1 MLDVKPNASMR
12 HIIMLAFF
20 PKEGQDASINL
31 RWVLAMSNE
40 EPDPVGRARGGR
52 ARAEKLSAAERS
64 AIASEA
70 ARARWENRIE
80 PTPDMPKVLEGY
92 SNVLDLDGTK
102 LPCAVV
108 QGPNGIQRV
117 LSEAGITQ
125 AILGTRS
132 GASKRLKKAA
142 SDGGAL
148 LPLFIAPRQL
158 NEFITNDL
166 LEGPLKPIDY
176 VDGDRVVRGYDSSIL
191 VAVCGVWLRARAE
204 GKLQKQQLAKAQ
216 HAENLTLA
224 LADLGIVA
232 LIDEATGYQD
242 DRARDALA
250 KIFSTFL
257 AKERQKWALT
267 FPLDFYREIYRLRG
281 WKFEPWNTKRPS
293 VVATWTDDFVYDRLA
308 PGLKEELRHKN
319 PVADTTGRR
328 SHKHHQWFN
337 PDKGHPKL
345 KEHIA
350 GVIALLRAAENWG
363 TFKRGLD
370 RAYPKFGET
379 IPLALTGG
387 SSQST

>member
-1 MLDVKPNASMR
+1 
-12 HIIMLAFF
+12 MLATIRLTAHDAQAQIQ
-20 PKEGQDASINL
+20 QDAC
-31 RWVLAMSNE
+31 MSDDE
-40 EPDPVGRARGGR
+40 TGGIGSAGGR
-52 ARAEKLSAAERS
+52 ARARKLSPVKRS
-64 AIASEA
+64 LIASEA
-70 ARARWENRIE
+70 AKARWVSRVQ
-80 PTPDMPKVLEGY
+80 PTSDMPRVLEGY
-92 SNVLDLDGTK
+92 SNILDLDGTK
-102 LPCAVV
+102 LPCAVIE
-108 QGPNGIQRV
+108 GPNGIQRV
-117 LSEAGITQ
+117 LSESGITQ

-148 LPLFIAPRQL
+148 LPLFVAPSQL
-158 NEFITNDL
+158 KEFITNDL

-176 VDGDRVVRGYDSSIL
+176 VDGDRVIRGYDASIL
-191 VAVCGVWLRARAE
+191 VAVCGVWLKARAK

-216 HAENLTLA
+216 QAENLTLA
-224 LADLGIVA
+224 LADVGIVS

-250 KIFSTFL
+250 KIFATFL

-308 PGLKEELRHKN
+308 PGLTKELREKN
-319 PVADTTGRR
+319 PIAETGRR

-337 PDKGHPKL
+337 AEKGHPKL

-363 TFKRGLD
+363 SFKRGLD
-370 RAYPKFGET
+370 RAYPKYGET
-379 IPLALTGG
+379 MSLPLTGG
-387 SSQST
+387 KHGPST